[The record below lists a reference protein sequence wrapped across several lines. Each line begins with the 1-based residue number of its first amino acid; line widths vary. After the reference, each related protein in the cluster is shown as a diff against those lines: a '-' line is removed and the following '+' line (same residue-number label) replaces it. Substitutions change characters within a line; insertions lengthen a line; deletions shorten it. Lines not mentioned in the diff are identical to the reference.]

1 MPNTIAVSGGVDS
14 VALLDFL
21 VRQNS
26 GAGAFVVAHFNH
38 GTRPS
43 ADTDAAFVR
52 QLAQHY
58 GLPFVEQKVAL
69 GADASEATART
80 ARYAFLNSVA
90 KGDKVYTAHH
100 LDDLIETIA
109 INLLRG
115 TGWRGLTPFWRSN
128 TVQPFLQLGWTRQ
141 DILRY
146 AAKHQLTWRQDPTN
160 VEMNYLRNRL
170 RPQTQDLPR
179 SVKLLMLD
187 LYRQQCNNRIQ
198 IEQNIQNLL
207 LGLTVNTPE
216 GTYLPRQFFCNLS
229 PDLSAEILHFAMKN
243 CAITATRPQI
253 ADLHKAICSYAPGK
267 KFNLPHDQLILIRK
281 HDFLI
286 PNCNSLL
293 AVV

>member
-14 VALLDFL
+14 VTLLDFL

-43 ADTDAAFVR
+43 ADADATFVR
-52 QLAQHY
+52 QLAHQY
-58 GLPFVEQKVAL
+58 GLPFVEQKVTL
-69 GADASEATART
+69 GTGASEATART

-90 KGDKVYTAHH
+90 KDGKIYTAHH

-109 INLLRG
+109 INLIRG
-115 TGWRGLTPFWRSN
+115 TAWRGLTPFWRPN

-146 AAKHQLTWRQDPTN
+146 AAKHQLIWRQDPTN
-160 VEMNYLRNRL
+160 LEMNYLRNRL
-170 RPQTQDLPR
+170 RPQTQNLSK

-216 GTYLPRQFFCNLS
+216 GTYLPRQLFCNLS
-229 PDLSAEILHFAMKN
+229 PDLGAEILHFALQN
-243 CAITATRPQI
+243 CGIMTTRPQI
-253 ADLHKAICSYAPGK
+253 ADLHKAICHYAPGK

-286 PNCNSLL
+286 PRHNSLL